1 MDGTVAE
8 GLSVE
13 RPHITIDMR
22 WNRAERTLVEC
33 FRDAPSGNVSDA
45 AGRVVGMPNAIKPIT
60 SAYRFCGTALTIDN
74 GRTGNLGVW
83 AALEYVQPGDVLVIA
98 TGEARER
105 AVIGDLLAGF
115 AFNSGAVAVVTDGM
129 VRDQETL
136 EHFGKPVFAGGI
148 TPIGPIGDGPCRV
161 GTPIT
166 LGSQVVCS
174 GDLVVGDLDGVVV
187 VAQAKLASSVGAL
200 TKITEKERGMET
212 QVKAGAR
219 VPAEAE
225 AILAAAQITRLED

>member
-45 AGRVVGMPNAIKPIT
+45 AGRVVGMPNA
-60 SAYRFCGTALTIDN
+60 
-74 GRTGNLGVW
+74 
-83 AALEYVQPGDVLVIA
+83 
-98 TGEARER
+98 

-174 GDLVVGDLDGVVV
+174 GDLVVGGSSDH
-187 VAQAKLASSVGAL
+187 SVGGL
-200 TKITEKERGMET
+200 TWLTPAHLLD
-212 QVKAGAR
+212 VKSIPSASAR
-219 VPAEAE
+219 
-225 AILAAAQITRLED
+225 

>member
-1 MDGTVAE
+1 MQ
-8 GLSVE
+8 

-22 WNRAERTLVEC
+22 WERAERTLVEC
-33 FRDAPSGNVSDA
+33 FRDAPTGNVSDA
-45 AGRVVGMPNAIKPIT
+45 AGRVVGLPNSIKPIT

-83 AALEYVQPGDVLVIA
+83 AALEHVRPGDVLVIA
-98 TGEARER
+98 TGDARER

-115 AFNSGAVAVVTDGM
+115 AFNSGVVAVVTDGM
-129 VRDQETL
+129 IRDQETL
-136 EHFGKPVFAGGI
+136 EDFGRPVFAGGI
-148 TPIGPIGDGPCRV
+148 TPVGPVGDGPCRV

-166 LGSQVVCS
+166 LGSQVICS

-187 VAQAKLASSVGAL
+187 VPQSKLASSVGAL
-200 TKITEKERGMET
+200 TKITEKERAMEN
-212 QVKAGAR
+212 QVKAGAK

-225 AILAAAQITRLED
+225 AVLAAAQVTRLED